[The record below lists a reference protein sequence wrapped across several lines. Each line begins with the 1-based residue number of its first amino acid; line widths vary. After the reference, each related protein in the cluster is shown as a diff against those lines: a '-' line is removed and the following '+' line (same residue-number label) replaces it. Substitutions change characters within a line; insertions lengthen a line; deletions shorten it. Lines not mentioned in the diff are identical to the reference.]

1 MKTLVW
7 VSVFNQVR
15 ELPSVLDGLAALT
28 EVDIDVLLVNNGSR
42 DGSEKLIHD
51 SGHAYEVRV
60 AATED
65 SSSVSPDR
73 GQGTDV
79 HCYLGRAWAK
89 NIRGEKP
96 RCAF

>member
-51 SGHAYEVRV
+51 SGHAYINVGKNLGVGHSYALAIDWAIEHGTR
-60 AATED
+60 TD
-65 SSSVSPDR
+65 TKVSF
-73 GQGTDV
+73 
-79 HCYLGRAWAK
+79 A
-89 NIRGEKP
+89 
-96 RCAF
+96 